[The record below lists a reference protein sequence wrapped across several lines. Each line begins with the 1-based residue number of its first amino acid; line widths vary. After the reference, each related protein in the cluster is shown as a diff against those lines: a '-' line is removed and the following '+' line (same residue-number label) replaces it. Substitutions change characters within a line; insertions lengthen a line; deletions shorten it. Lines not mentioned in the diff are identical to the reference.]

1 MKRWMG
7 AALATA
13 GIALGAAYVMGRAT
27 INRHAVDYAEHWR
40 RAATNVPEDAIHYVA
55 LGDSAAQ
62 GVGASRVETS
72 YVALLAERISQVSRR
87 QVVVTNLSVSMAT
100 SRDVVRYQLPQL
112 AELDR
117 APDILTLDIGGNDV
131 VLPGNT
137 LESFEKHFVDILTQ
151 LPPGSFVADV
161 PWFTLP
167 VLSRRAERFN
177 DAVADLIAL
186 HGHHRV
192 HIHEA
197 TRDLGPLRYHINTAA
212 DWFHPNDAGYRAMAD
227 LFWGAIEASGRL
239 DLPGFPATG
248 PLG

>member
-87 QVVVTNLSVSMAT
+87 QVVVTNLSV
-100 SRDVVRYQLPQL
+100 
-112 AELDR
+112 
-117 APDILTLDIGGNDV
+117 
-131 VLPGNT
+131 
-137 LESFEKHFVDILTQ
+137 
-151 LPPGSFVADV
+151 
-161 PWFTLP
+161 
-167 VLSRRAERFN
+167 
-177 DAVADLIAL
+177 
-186 HGHHRV
+186 
-192 HIHEA
+192 
-197 TRDLGPLRYHINTAA
+197 
-212 DWFHPNDAGYRAMAD
+212 
-227 LFWGAIEASGRL
+227 
-239 DLPGFPATG
+239 
-248 PLG
+248 